1 MISMLIVL
9 YIQILF
15 FNRILLINQKK
26 KKMTF
31 IFIKFVYYEYLL
43 KNFLYHLKYQC
54 QIMRFI
60 DIYDDY

>member
-1 MISMLIVL
+1 
-9 YIQILF
+9 
-15 FNRILLINQKK
+15 
-26 KKMTF
+26 MTF
-31 IFIKFVYYEYLL
+31 ISIKFVYYEYLL